1 MNLLLDTH
9 VLLWL
14 ASDPNRLSTESRQ
27 LIAEAS
33 VLTFSVV
40 SIWEIVVKH
49 ALERGD
55 FRIVPRRLYDGLLL
69 NGFQELLV
77 RSDHALAVSLLPKI
91 HKDPFDRLLVAQAQV
106 ENMTLVTKDQA
117 IAQYPGPIQVI
128 D

>member
-14 ASDPNRLSTESRQ
+14 ASDPNRLTTESRQ
-27 LIAEAS
+27 FIGKAS

-49 ALERGD
+49 GLERED
-55 FRIVPRRLYDGLLL
+55 FRIVPRRFYEDLLV

-77 RSDHALAVSLLPKI
+77 HSDHALAVSLLPKI
-91 HKDPFDRLLVAQAQV
+91 HNDPFDRLLVAQAQV
-106 ENMTLVTKDQA
+106 EDITLVTRDETISK
-117 IAQYPGPIQVI
+117 YPGPIKVVN
-128 D
+128 